1 MSLTDTIN
9 NTNKQKENLKTVANN
24 IDTKLIEL
32 GGERAT
38 DLADIPNKIEVVE
51 NQYLKIAEIK
61 NLRIWINTMPQT
73 ITFNKLSF
81 KPKKVMVLLSYGKQ
95 DLSDRSDMDWIECS
109 DSNNKINSLTDSSF
123 VFADDRYKKDTGW
136 DPPRGATIKQL
147 IFMG

>member
-9 NTNKQKENLKTVANN
+9 NTNTQKENLKTVATK
-24 IDTKLIEL
+24 IDNKLVEL
-32 GGERAT
+32 GGEQAIN
-38 DLADIPNKIEVVE
+38 LADIPNKIEVVE

-61 NLRIWINTMPQT
+61 NLKIWIDTMPQT

-81 KPKKVMVLLSYGKQ
+81 KPKKVMILLFYGEQ

-109 DSNNKINSLTDSSF
+109 DSNNKIHSLTDSSF

>member
-1 MSLTDTIN
+1 MSLISEIN
-9 NTNKQKENLKTVANN
+9 RTETNKNKTKTVANN
-24 IDTKLIEL
+24 IDNKLVEL
-32 GGERAT
+32 GGEQVES
-38 DLADIPNKIEVVE
+38 LADIPNKIEVVE

-109 DSNNKINSLTDSSF
+109 DSNNKIHSLTDSSF

-136 DPPRGATIKQL
+136 NPPRGATIKQL

>member
-1 MSLTDTIN
+1 MDLKNTID
-9 NTNKQKENLKTVANN
+9 NTNTQKENIKIVATS
-24 IDTKLIEL
+24 IDNKLIEL
-32 GGERAT
+32 GGEQAIN
-38 DLADIPNKIEVVE
+38 LADIPNKIEVVE

-109 DSNNKINSLTDSSF
+109 DSNNKIHSLTDSSF

-136 DPPRGATIKQL
+136 NPPRGATIKQL